1 MSDSPSSYT
10 LLIVDRAAR
19 EGAGNG
25 QVQSMGTNRG
35 QGYTAEQLRQIHDK
49 VSQSG
54 EVTSRLYELNPL
66 CTEVATE
73 DACVLVIK
81 LPQETADGAL
91 HEMQNNVR
99 YSLFKKSYGRSV
111 RARSRNISYVSNFT
125 TPEDPDTN
133 APSVTDWSD
142 LPHCQK
148 AKQILNDA
156 LSDTEAAHAVAIR
169 YEDYKRCG
177 VRWHGDAERSKTLVV
192 RLGPNSKHH
201 PSTSCGTTTTNQ
213 SPTRSRSTWITVRC
227 ASRPPRRSVPTSRSR
242 RFLPSVTR
250 PGLYRPTRAHPR
262 YPKRHKSACAGS
274 DSRSHQT
281 RLASITE
288 EGCSCNCV
296 DCVALMSEG
305 VPKRVPD
312 TLCILSVLQIPKLRS
327 WHRLLGN
334 GTS

>member
-35 QGYTAEQLRQIHDK
+35 QGYTAEQLRQIHAK
-49 VSQSG
+49 LSQSG

-66 CTEVATE
+66 CTDIATE

-99 YSLFKKSYGRSV
+99 YSLFKRAYGRSV
-111 RARSRNISYVSNFT
+111 RAKSRNISYVSNFT
-125 TPEDPDTN
+125 APEDPDTN

-169 YEDYKRCG
+169 YEDYKTCG

-201 PSTSCGTTTTNQ
+201 PFYLMWYYNHKPISDPFPIHLDHGEVC
-213 SPTRSRSTWITVRC
+213 I
-227 ASRPPRRSVPTSRSR
+227 
-242 RFLPSVTR
+242 PSIKAV
-250 PGLYRPTRAHPR
+250 
-262 YPKRHKSACAGS
+262 GS
-274 DSRSHQT
+274 DFKKS
-281 RLASITE
+281 SIPTLRHAT
-288 EGCSCNCV
+288 GFV
-296 DCVALMSEG
+296 KTDKGA
-305 VPKRVPD
+305 PKISKAAQKRA
-312 TLCILSVLQIPKLRS
+312 R
-327 WHRLLGN
+327 GE
-334 GTS
+334 